1 MDIDRERLG
10 DRDFFDHWCEE
21 EVRYRDLDTNGHVN
35 NSVFCVYCE
44 TARLSYRRSI
54 VAGLCLPSSVAWVVA
69 AFGVEY
75 YRPVH
80 YPGRLRIGVRPLAVG
95 RTSFTLGYG
104 LFDAEAQLAAAAV
117 SRSVCIDR
125 ASGRSTELPEALR
138 EKLLSAL
145 PAT

>member
-10 DRDFFDHWCEE
+10 DRIFFDHWCEE

-44 TARLSYRRSI
+44 TARLSFRRMI
-54 VAGLCLPSSVAWVVA
+54 VEGLSLAPSVAWVVA
-69 AFGVEY
+69 AFSIEY

-104 LFDAEAQLAAAAV
+104 VFDADAHLAAAAV

-125 ASGRSTELPEALR
+125 ASGRSAALPDALR
-138 EKLLSAL
+138 AKLLSAL
-145 PAT
+145 PPT